1 MPVNAVEKRV
11 LEIRQDPLSHARPDL
26 NRGFREL
33 SDERFGFFH
42 LGEESA
48 PEPDPP

>member
-1 MPVNAVEKRV
+1 MRVMAVEKRV
-11 LEIRQDPLSHARPDL
+11 LKIRQDPLLHAGPDL
-26 NRGFREL
+26 NGGFREL
-33 SDERFGFFH
+33 GDERFGFFD